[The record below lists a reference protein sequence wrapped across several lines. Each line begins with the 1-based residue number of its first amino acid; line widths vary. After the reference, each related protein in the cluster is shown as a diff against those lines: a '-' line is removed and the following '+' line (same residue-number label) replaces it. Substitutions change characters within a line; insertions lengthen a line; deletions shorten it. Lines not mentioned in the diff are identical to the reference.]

1 MTSVMIFLPVAG
13 AILLLFVPREKTDF
27 VKYFALGVSSAV
39 FFFSMWFFLNFNP
52 YYPFPQ
58 FVERARWIGFGLNY
72 HVGMDGISL
81 VLVVLTA
88 LLSPLALA
96 SSFRYIK
103 EREKEF
109 YIMILLLET
118 GMLGVFVAQNLFLFY
133 IFWEAMLIPMYF
145 LIGMWGGE
153 RRLYATVKF
162 VLYTMVGSLLMLVG
176 IFYLWKHSPHHSL
189 YFYQLYSLSIP
200 WGSQILLF
208 LAFALA
214 FAIKVPLFP
223 FHTWLPDA
231 HTEAPTAG
239 SVLLAGVLLK
249 MGGYGF
255 LRLAMP
261 LFPQAFKFFLPY
273 LLALAVISIIYGAAM
288 AFVQEDAKR
297 LVAYSS
303 VSHLGVV
310 MLGIFLLSL
319 RSYMGGIY
327 QMLNHGLSTGAL
339 FLLIGMLYERTHTRD
354 MKKLGGL
361 ARPLPVLAA
370 FLMITV
376 FSSIGLPGLN
386 GFVGEFL
393 VFLGSF
399 EVNKTAAALAALG
412 VILSAV
418 YLLRMYQRVMQGRVK
433 NEVFLKLPDMNLREV
448 LIMVP
453 LVILFL
459 WMGLSPN
466 FFLKKFEKSARLM
479 MEITQQKY
487 KTLYLFE
494 NGGER

>member
-1 MTSVMIFLPVAG
+1 MITAL
-13 AILLLFVPREKTDF
+13 IFVP
-27 VKYFALGVSSAV
+27 ALSAV
-39 FFFSMWFFLNFNP
+39 LLIFVPGRRTMFIKVFSLMASFIPLLIGLWLFIRFNP
-52 YYPFPQ
+52 TYPLPQ
-58 FVERARWIGFGLNY
+58 FVENSPWIGLGLSY
-72 HVGMDGISL
+72 HVGADGISL
-81 VLVVLTA
+81 MLLLLTS
-88 LLSPLALA
+88 LLSPLAVA
-96 SSFRYIK
+96 SSFSYIK
-103 EREKEF
+103 EREKEY
-109 YIMILLLET
+109 YIMLLLLQT
-118 GMLGVFVAQNLFLFY
+118 GMAGVFAAQNLFLFY

-145 LIGMWGGE
+145 LIGIWGGE
-153 RRLYATVKF
+153 RKLYATVKF

-176 IFYLWKHSPHHSL
+176 IIYLWKISPEHSL
-189 YFYQLYSLSIP
+189 YFYNLYSLSIP
-200 WGSQILLF
+200 PGAQILLF

-261 LFPQAFKFFLPY
+261 LFPHAFRVFFPY
-273 LLALAVISIIYGAAM
+273 LVALAIFSIIYGAAM
-288 AFVQEDAKR
+288 AFVQRDAKR

-310 MLGIFLLSL
+310 MLGIFILSFKA
-319 RSYMGGIY
+319 YTGGIY

-354 MKKLGGL
+354 MEALGGL
-361 ARPLPVLAA
+361 ARPLPVIAG
-370 FLMITV
+370 FLMVTV

-399 EVNKTAAALAALG
+399 EVSKTAGAFAALG

-418 YLLRMYQRVMQGRVK
+418 YLLWMYRRVMQGPVK
-433 NEVFLKLPDMNLREV
+433 NPSHLNLPSMNLREV
-448 LIMVP
+448 LIMLP
-453 LVILFL
+453 IVILFF
-459 WMGLSPN
+459 WMGLYPR
-466 FFLKKFEKSARLM
+466 FFMGKFERSARFM

-487 KTLYLFE
+487 KVVSVIQQEDL
-494 NGGER
+494 R